1 MRSFTRWNESAL
13 AWSFCVRSRPHST
26 SITASPRSGLR
37 RRSERK
43 SLRESASRRTGASV
57 FTEAERGAR
66 SRSAISPTNDPA
78 SRNSRIFSRPSSESF
93 VTFTRPSR
101 MMYM

>member
-1 MRSFTRWNESAL
+1 MA
-13 AWSFCVRSRPHST
+13 
-26 SITASPRSGLR
+26 RSGLFL
-37 RRSERK
+37 SSPIK
-43 SLRESASRRTGASV
+43 SVRDSASRRTGVRV
-57 FTEAERGAR
+57 FTDAERGAR
-66 SRSAISPTNDPA
+66 SNKAISPTKAPS